1 MKKAYINLLIG
12 LMTISLAG
20 ITGIQIYWIK
30 NAIDVKNEIFER
42 SVNDAIYQTAR
53 RLENYK
59 KMEFAN
65 HILFSDSLNINKLLL
80 KGGQIVQGMVPQ
92 NMIPQGKVT
101 VEIQA
106 HPYLNQMNQNNLH
119 IDIPL
124 DPEVKRQ
131 IQQSS
136 NSKATQQVGP
146 TQSASRSLDVELK
159 NINGSI
165 MEQMGEIESFMM
177 KVANEVRSWE
187 EGHKM
192 DPKLVNKILNEEL
205 RNKGIKTDYAYC
217 LSAQNKRLFC
227 SSNEFES
234 KKATYASLFPSAIL
248 RMGYKLGVSFPHRKN
263 YIVGSI
269 VGMLLL
275 STLFSLIIIVTFA
288 LSLYLILKQ
297 RKTSAMQND
306 FINNMTHEF
315 KTPIATIGVAAD
327 TIMNDRIIDNPE
339 QISFFAQMIKKE
351 NKRMNSHVEKIL
363 RIARFER
370 KELELNFTEFDVHE
384 LLERCI
390 QSFKLQV
397 EQRGG
402 SIYFE
407 PDAKNPMIFTDPNH
421 FSSVINNLLDNANKY
436 SSEAPEITVRTRNK
450 EGGVLFSVEDKGM
463 GMSRSVQNKVFER
476 FYRQTSGNI
485 HNVKGFGLGLNYV
498 KAIVDAHKGKVTVK
512 SEPGKGST
520 FEVYI
525 PHYVNVK

>member
-1 MKKAYINLLIG
+1 MKKAYINILVG
-12 LMTISLAG
+12 LMTVSLAG
-20 ITGIQIYWIK
+20 ILGIQIYWIK

-80 KGGQIVQGMVPQ
+80 QGGQLVQGMVPQ
-92 NMIPQGKVT
+92 NMLPQGQVT

-106 HPYLNQMNQNNLH
+106 YPYLNNTNHNDLH

-124 DPEVKRQ
+124 DPEVQRQ
-131 IQQSS
+131 MQR
-136 NSKATQQVGP
+136 NSRNNRREEVGP
-146 TQSASRSLDVELK
+146 TQPVSRNMDVELQAF
-159 NINGSI
+159 NGSI
-165 MEQMGEIESFMM
+165 MQQMGEFEDFML
-177 KVANEVRSWE
+177 KVANEVRTWE

-192 DPKLVNKILNEEL
+192 DPKLVDKILNEEL
-205 RNKGIKTDYAYC
+205 KNKGIKTDYTYC
-217 LSAQNKRLFC
+217 LSSQNKRLFC
-227 SSNEFES
+227 SSSNFDS
-234 KKATYASLFPSAIL
+234 SNATYASLFPSAIL
-248 RMGYKLGVSFPHRKN
+248 RMGYKLGVSFPHRNN

-269 VGMLLL
+269 VGMLIL
-275 STLFSLIIIVTFA
+275 STLFSIFILLTFV

-297 RKTSAMQND
+297 RKTSVMQND

-327 TIMNDRIIDNPE
+327 TIMNDRIIENPE

-351 NKRMNSHVEKIL
+351 NKRMNLHVEKIL

-370 KELELNFTEFDVHE
+370 KELELNFTEFDIHE
-384 LLERCI
+384 LLDRYI

-397 EQRGG
+397 EQREG
-402 SIYFE
+402 SIQFI
-407 PDAKNPMIFTDPNH
+407 PGAKNPIIFTDPNH

-436 SSEAPEITVRTRNK
+436 STEAPQITVRTRNK
-450 EGGVLFSVEDKGM
+450 EGGVVFSVEDKGM
-463 GMSRSVQNKVFER
+463 GMNRSVQNKVFER

-498 KAIVDAHKGKVTVK
+498 KAIVDAHKGKVSVK
-512 SEPGKGST
+512 SELGKGST
-520 FEVYI
+520 FEVFI
-525 PHYVNVK
+525 PHYVR